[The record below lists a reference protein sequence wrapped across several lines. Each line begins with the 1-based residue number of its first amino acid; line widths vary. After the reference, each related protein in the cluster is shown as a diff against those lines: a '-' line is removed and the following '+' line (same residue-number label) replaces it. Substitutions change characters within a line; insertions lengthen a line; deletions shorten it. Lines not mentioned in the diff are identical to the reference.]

1 LRAAALEEAV
11 KKRQK
16 LEESEKMR
24 GDLNSSAVTAS
35 QSKQKALDFAEFKKL
50 HSLKVRGPSEP
61 VGNL

>member
-1 LRAAALEEAV
+1 
-11 KKRQK
+11 
-16 LEESEKMR
+16 MR

-61 VGNL
+61 VGNLQVIVDDDQMIDDTQDEAEPF